1 MKDDLGGTMMTTCL
15 GLIGKTYNDLID
27 DSSEDKIAKGT
38 KMSVIKKKT
47 EIWKLQKLFKSSST

>member
-38 KMSVIKKKT
+38 KLSVIKKKT
-47 EIWKLQKLFKSSST
+47 EI